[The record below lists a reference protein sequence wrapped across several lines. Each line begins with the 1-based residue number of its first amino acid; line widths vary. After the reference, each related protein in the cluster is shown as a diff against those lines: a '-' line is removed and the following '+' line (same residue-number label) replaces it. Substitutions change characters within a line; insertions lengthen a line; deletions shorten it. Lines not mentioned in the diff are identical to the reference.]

1 MANAHITN
9 TNVVPKEIYD
19 DLLNKYTELL
29 DKYEALKEVYQ
40 NELEINSLA
49 SQNTPQ
55 DAMNITHT
63 PLNTSSSIK
72 STPYGAT
79 LQTGW
84 KEGFNSDFNLFES
97 F

>member
-40 NELEINSLA
+40 NELEINNLA

-55 DAMNITHT
+55 ETMNITYT

-72 STPYGAT
+72 TTPYGAT
-79 LQTGW
+79 IQSEW
-84 KEGFNSDFNLFES
+84 KEGFNSDFNLFDT